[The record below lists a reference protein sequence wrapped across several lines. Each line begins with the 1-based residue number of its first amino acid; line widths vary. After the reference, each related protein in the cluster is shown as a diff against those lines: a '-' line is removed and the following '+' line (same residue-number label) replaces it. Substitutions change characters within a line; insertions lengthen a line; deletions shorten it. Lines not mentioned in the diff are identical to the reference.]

1 MVIKMVKKRKIILSS
16 IMILIVLTSIL
27 LITFTRLNK
36 YHETIIGLT
45 DEEKIEDFEYLW
57 DKLYSSYPFWNE
69 VSESGID
76 KDAVYEEYKRE
87 IKKSNTDIEFMKEV
101 QYFLKEFKG
110 YGHLLALDGHM
121 YNFYDNTFTLSKT
134 ELDDEEVN
142 EMKPWYEA
150 LYNPI
155 SKHTYSLLDSSHKGF
170 RSTKGLKE
178 EYKEQKLN
186 SGNKGQ
192 VNGENLEFDIIDDK
206 NIAYIKVKTFRFDNI
221 ETDRLKLEKFFEKIR
236 EYPNLIIDITDNSGG
251 SDKYWQE
258 LIVSPNLSEK
268 KTSKRYYLIRQRDI
282 TTPFLEARFDE
293 NSIFPISTLPEFDGL
308 NKENLSLFSHYVIDE
323 ETIHPSKKSNGFNG
337 KVWVLT
343 SPKVYSSSEN
353 FVMFCK
359 NTGFA
364 TLVGTPTGGDG
375 GVADPILFPLPNSG
389 LIIRF
394 SMFYGL
400 NNDGTGN
407 EANGT
412 IPDITIHNDESP
424 LERTILEIK

>member
-1 MVIKMVKKRKIILSS
+1 MVKKRKIILSS

>member
-1 MVIKMVKKRKIILSS
+1 
-16 IMILIVLTSIL
+16 MILIVLTSIL

-323 ETIHPSKKSNGFNG
+323 ETIYPSKKSNGFNG